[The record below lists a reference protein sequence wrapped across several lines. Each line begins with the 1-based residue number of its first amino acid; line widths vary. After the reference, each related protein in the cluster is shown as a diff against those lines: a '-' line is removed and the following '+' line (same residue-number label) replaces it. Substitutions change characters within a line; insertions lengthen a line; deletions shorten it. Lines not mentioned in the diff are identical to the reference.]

1 MQDPG
6 RPKPPLLVLVGPTA
20 VGKTALSLSLAE
32 AIGGEI
38 VSADSRQVFRYMDI
52 GTAKPAPEDRLRV
65 PHHLLDLLDPD
76 QTLGLAEYQRAA
88 LQAVDCITRRG
99 RVPLLVG
106 GTGQYVM
113 AVVEGWQ
120 VPTVPPDTA
129 LRKQLYEEA
138 AGGRAAALHEQ
149 LREIDPA
156 AAAAIDARNVRRVI
170 RALEVCLVSGRRMS
184 DLRAKHPPPYDVLML
199 GLALPR
205 DVLYSR
211 IDERVDTMID
221 CGLEQE
227 VRSLVSAGY
236 GFDLPAMSGVGY
248 AQFAPYLR
256 GEATLAEVVQAI
268 KHATHRFVRQQAN
281 WFRPDDP
288 RIRWYAGVP
297 DPTGSVVDLVSRF
310 LNRTT

>member
-1 MQDPG
+1 MRTPSPVEDPVHDPG

-20 VGKTALSLSLAE
+20 VGKTALSLPLAE

-120 VPTVPPDTA
+120 VPTVPPDTS

-138 AGGRAAALHEQ
+138 AGGRSGAG
-149 LREIDPA
+149 
-156 AAAAIDARNVRRVI
+156 
-170 RALEVCLVSGRRMS
+170 GRR
-184 DLRAKHPPPYDVLML
+184 R
-199 GLALPR
+199 R
-205 DVLYSR
+205 R
-211 IDERVDTMID
+211 
-221 CGLEQE
+221 
-227 VRSLVSAGY
+227 
-236 GFDLPAMSGVGY
+236 
-248 AQFAPYLR
+248 
-256 GEATLAEVVQAI
+256 
-268 KHATHRFVRQQAN
+268 
-281 WFRPDDP
+281 
-288 RIRWYAGVP
+288 
-297 DPTGSVVDLVSRF
+297 
-310 LNRTT
+310 